1 MRPPP
6 RHAITR
12 SAVIAALLAT
22 TLSPAARA
30 ESPPADP
37 SGQSEAP
44 RPVAN
49 PEQVREIRRALR
61 AQWPAA
67 VERGDLPAAEQ
78 ALARLVRFAP
88 EDELAWLNLMRVQLA
103 QSKVKAAEESL
114 RSAVERGWS
123 DLRRLAADPRLQPLR
138 ERELGRQLL
147 ANAQAIGRASAE
159 LRAQR
164 AAREMGAKAVITL
177 DDQLHIAVV
186 SALEPAATE
195 SARREMAAVADWF
208 AKAVLPEGVP
218 VRVAGDKPEELP
230 DVWIVVRLPSRAQ
243 FDRWAAAELGARAG
257 SVGGLYDHDRK
268 ELVTRDTGGTL
279 RHEFAHVLHWRHCDR
294 LGQIHPMWV
303 QEGLCALVEDVE
315 PSADPSGLLRPV
327 VSWRTN
333 TVRNMAAI
341 GRLPAWDRL
350 LTQDADAFV
359 ASSPLA
365 NYAVARAIFLFLSE
379 KGVLRAWYTA
389 FTAGHAADPTGR
401 QALQSA
407 LGRPVAEIERQW
419 RAWAAALPAAPDA
432 QSLLAA
438 GLPFDVEPDAADGLR
453 ITSLPGPA
461 AGGLRLGDVVS
472 RIGNVEIRDL
482 HDLARALAD
491 RQPGDKVEVA
501 YRRYKL
507 TGTAEIEL
515 AVGR

>member
-1 MRPPP
+1 MRSPPM
-6 RHAITR
+6 HAVVR
-12 SAVIAALLAT
+12 SAFAVTLLAT
-22 TLSPAARA
+22 PLCPAVGA
-30 ESPPADP
+30 EPPASEP
-37 SGQSEAP
+37 AGQP
-44 RPVAN
+44 GTTRPVAT

-103 QSKVKAAEESL
+103 QSKVQAAEESL

-123 DLRRLAADPRLQPLR
+123 DLRRLAADPRLKPLR

-147 ANAQAIGRASAE
+147 ANAAVIGRASAE

-164 AAREMGAKAVITL
+164 AAREMGPKAVVTL

-195 SARREMAAVADWF
+195 AARREIAAVADWF
-208 AKAVLPEGVP
+208 ARAVLPEGVP
-218 VRVAGDKPEELP
+218 VRVAGDKPDELP
-230 DVWIVVRLPSRAQ
+230 DVWVVVRLPSRAQ
-243 FDRWAAAELGARAG
+243 FDRWAASELGARAG

-279 RHEFAHVLHWRHCDR
+279 RHEFAHALHWRHCDR
-294 LGQIHPMWV
+294 LGQVHPMWV
-303 QEGLCALVEDVE
+303 QEGLCSLVEDVE
-315 PSADPSGLLRPV
+315 PSADGAGPLRPV

-333 TVRNMAAI
+333 TVRNMAGI

-350 LTQDADAFV
+350 LAKDADAFV
-359 ASSPLA
+359 STNPLA
-365 NYAVARAIFLFLSE
+365 NYAVARSIFLFLSE
-379 KGVLRAWYTA
+379 KGVLRNWYTA

-401 QALQSA
+401 EAFQIA
-407 LGRPVAEIERQW
+407 LGRPVADVERQW

-453 ITSLPGPA
+453 ITSLPGAA
-461 AGGLRLGDVVS
+461 AGGLRLGDVVT
-472 RIGNVEIRDL
+472 RIGSVEVRDL

-491 RQPGDKVEVA
+491 RRPGDKLEVA

-515 AVGR
+515 TVGR